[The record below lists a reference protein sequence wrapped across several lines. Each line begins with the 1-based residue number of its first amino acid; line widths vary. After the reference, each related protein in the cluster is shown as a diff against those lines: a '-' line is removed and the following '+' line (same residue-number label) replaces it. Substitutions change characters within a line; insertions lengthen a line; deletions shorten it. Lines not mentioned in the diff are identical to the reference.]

1 MLASGT
7 SFTFASFVY
16 PFQKKDKVVKTQMN
30 YAKSGVFTREMEIVA
45 SKERIDK
52 DFLLENMACGKIIIP
67 ANVNHKSLDPNGI
80 GYGLKTKVNVN
91 LGVSKDCVDYSEE
104 MKKVELAHKF
114 DIEAIMDLSNY
125 GKTSR
130 FRDELISLSK
140 AMIGTVPVYDA
151 VGFLEKDL
159 KEIKAKDFLDVVYHH
174 AKSGVDFM
182 TIHAGINSRAARVF
196 KQAKRITN
204 IVSRGGSVLYAW
216 MQMNEA
222 ENPFYEYFDD
232 LLEICLKFDVTL
244 SLGDALRPG
253 CTHDASDASQIAEL
267 IELSLLTNR
276 AWEVGV
282 QVMIEGPGH
291 MAINE
296 IEANVQLEKRI
307 CKGAPFYVLGP
318 LVTDIGAGYD
328 HISGAI
334 GGAVAAAAGADMLC
348 YVTPAEHLRL
358 PNLDDV
364 RNGIVAT
371 RIAAHAGDIAKLPK
385 TREIDDKM
393 SKARQDIDWEKMFVY
408 AIDGEKAKKMFNERK
423 PEELNSCSM
432 CGKMCA
438 MNTMN
443 QVLKGDVVSLI

>member
-1 MLASGT
+1 M
-7 SFTFASFVY
+7 
-16 PFQKKDKVVKTQMN
+16 KTQMS
-30 YAKSGVFTREMEIVA
+30 YAKEGIFTKQMQIVA
-45 SKERIDK
+45 QKEQVSEY
-52 DFLLENMACGKIIIP
+52 FLLENIAYGKIIIP
-67 ANVNHKSLDPNGI
+67 ANINHKALDPNGI

-91 LGVSKDCVDYSEE
+91 LGVSNDCVDYSEE

-114 DIEAIMDLSNY
+114 NIEAIMDLSNY

-130 FRDELISLSK
+130 FRDELIATSK

-159 KEIKAKDFLDVVYHH
+159 KDIKVKDFLDVVYHH

-196 KQAKRITN
+196 KECDRITN

-216 MQMNEA
+216 MQMNNA
-222 ENPFYEYFDD
+222 ENPFYEYYDD
-232 LLEICLKFDVTL
+232 LLAICKEFDVTL

-253 CTHDASDASQIAEL
+253 CIHDASDGAQIAEL
-267 IELSLLTNR
+267 IELSLLTKR
-276 AWEVGV
+276 AWAQDV

-296 IEANVQLEKRI
+296 IEANMQLEKRI
-307 CKGAPFYVLGP
+307 CNGAPFYVLGP

-334 GGAVAAAAGADMLC
+334 GGAVAAAAGADILC

-358 PNLDDV
+358 PNLEDV
-364 RNGIVAT
+364 RDGIVAT
-371 RIAAHAGDIAKLPK
+371 KIAAHAGDIAKLPK
-385 TREIDDKM
+385 ERKIDDAM
-393 SKARQDIDWEKMFVY
+393 SKARQDIDWEKMFKL

-423 PEELNSCSM
+423 PDELNSCSM

-443 QVLKGDVVSLI
+443 KILKGEDVSLIKE

>member
-1 MLASGT
+1 M
-7 SFTFASFVY
+7 
-16 PFQKKDKVVKTQMN
+16 KTQMS
-30 YAKSGVFTREMEIVA
+30 YAKEGIFTKQMQIVA
-45 SKERIDK
+45 QKEQVSE
-52 DFLLENMACGKIIIP
+52 DFLLENIACGKIIIP
-67 ANVNHKSLDPNGI
+67 ANINHKALDPNGI

-91 LGVSKDCVDYSEE
+91 LGISNDCVDYSEE

-114 DIEAIMDLSNY
+114 NIEAIMDLSNY

-130 FRDELISLSK
+130 FRDELITTSK

-159 KEIKAKDFLDVVYHH
+159 KDIKAKDFLDVVYHH

-196 KQAKRITN
+196 KECDRITN

-216 MQMNEA
+216 MQMNDA
-222 ENPFYEYFDD
+222 ENPFYEYYDD
-232 LLEICLKFDVTL
+232 LLAICKEFDVTL

-253 CTHDASDASQIAEL
+253 CTHDASDGAQIAEL
-267 IELSLLTNR
+267 IELSLLTKR
-276 AWEVGV
+276 AWAQDV

-296 IEANVQLEKRI
+296 IEANMQLEKRI
-307 CKGAPFYVLGP
+307 CNGAPFYVLGP

-334 GGAVAAAAGADMLC
+334 GGAVAAAAGADILC

-358 PNLDDV
+358 PNLEDV
-364 RNGIVAT
+364 RDGIVAT
-371 RIAAHAGDIAKLPK
+371 KIAAHAGDIAKLPK
-385 TREIDDKM
+385 ERKIDDEM
-393 SKARQDIDWEKMFVY
+393 SKARQDIDWEKMFKL

-443 QVLKGDVVSLI
+443 KILKGEDVSLIKE

>member
-1 MLASGT
+1 MN
-7 SFTFASFVY
+7 
-16 PFQKKDKVVKTQMN
+16 KTQMKF
-30 YAKSGVFTREMEIVA
+30 AKEGIFTKQMQIVA
-45 SKERIDK
+45 QKEQVSE
-52 DFLLENMACGKIIIP
+52 DFLLENIACGKIIIP
-67 ANVNHKSLDPNGI
+67 ANINHKALDPNGI
-80 GYGLKTKVNVN
+80 GFGLRTKVNVN
-91 LGVSKDCVDYSEE
+91 LGVSNDCADYSEE
-104 MKKVELAHKF
+104 MQKVNLAHKF
-114 DIEAIMDLSNY
+114 NIEAIMDLSNY

-130 FRDELISLSK
+130 FRDELIATSK

-159 KEIKAKDFLDVVYHH
+159 KDIKAKDFLDVVYHH

-196 KQAKRITN
+196 KECNRITN

-216 MQMNEA
+216 MQMNNA
-222 ENPFYEYFDD
+222 ENPFFEYYDD
-232 LLEICLKFDVTL
+232 LLAICKEFDVTL

-253 CTHDASDASQIAEL
+253 CTHDASDGAQIAEL
-267 IELSLLTNR
+267 IELSLLTKR
-276 AWEVGV
+276 AWAQDV

-296 IEANVQLEKRI
+296 IEANMQLEKRI
-307 CKGAPFYVLGP
+307 CNGAPFYVLGP

-334 GGAVAAAAGADMLC
+334 GGAVAAANGADILC

-358 PNLDDV
+358 PNLEDV
-364 RNGIVAT
+364 RDGIVAT
-371 RIAAHAGDIAKLPK
+371 KIAAHAGDIAKLPK
-385 TREIDDKM
+385 ERKIDDEM
-393 SKARQDIDWEKMFVY
+393 SKARQDIDWEKMFKL

-443 QVLKGDVVSLI
+443 KILKGEDVSLIKE

>member
-1 MLASGT
+1 M
-7 SFTFASFVY
+7 
-16 PFQKKDKVVKTQMN
+16 KTQMS
-30 YAKSGVFTREMEIVA
+30 YAKEGILTKQMQIVA
-45 SKERIDK
+45 QKEQVSE
-52 DFLLENMACGKIIIP
+52 DFLLENIACGKIIIP
-67 ANVNHKSLDPNGI
+67 ANINHKALDPNGI

-91 LGVSKDCVDYSEE
+91 LGVSNDCVDYSEE

-114 DIEAIMDLSNY
+114 NIEAIMDLSNY

-130 FRDELISLSK
+130 FRDELIATSK

-159 KEIKAKDFLDVVYHH
+159 KDIKAKDFLDVVYHH

-196 KQAKRITN
+196 KECDRITN

-216 MQMNEA
+216 MQMNDA
-222 ENPFYEYFDD
+222 ENPFYEYYDD
-232 LLEICLKFDVTL
+232 LLAICKEFDVTL

-253 CTHDASDASQIAEL
+253 CTHDASDGAQIAEL
-267 IELSLLTNR
+267 IELSLLTKR
-276 AWEVGV
+276 AWAQDV

-296 IEANVQLEKRI
+296 IEANMQLEKRI
-307 CKGAPFYVLGP
+307 CNGAPFYVLGP

-334 GGAVAAAAGADMLC
+334 GGAVAAAAGADILC

-358 PNLDDV
+358 PNLEDV
-364 RNGIVAT
+364 RDGIVAT
-371 RIAAHAGDIAKLPK
+371 KIAAHAGDIAKLPK
-385 TREIDDKM
+385 ERKIDDEM
-393 SKARQDIDWEKMFVY
+393 SKARQDIDWEKMFKL

-443 QVLKGDVVSLI
+443 KILKGEDISLIKE

>member
-1 MLASGT
+1 M
-7 SFTFASFVY
+7 
-16 PFQKKDKVVKTQMN
+16 KTQMS
-30 YAKSGVFTREMEIVA
+30 YAKEGIFTKQMQIVA
-45 SKERIDK
+45 QKEQVGE
-52 DFLLENMACGKIIIP
+52 DFLLENIACGKIIIP
-67 ANVNHKSLDPNGI
+67 ANINHKALDPNGI

-91 LGVSKDCVDYSEE
+91 LGVSNDCVDYSEE
-104 MKKVELAHKF
+104 IKKVELAHKF
-114 DIEAIMDLSNY
+114 NIEAIMDLSNY

-130 FRDELISLSK
+130 FRDELIATSK

-159 KEIKAKDFLDVVYHH
+159 KDIKAKDFLDVVYHH

-196 KQAKRITN
+196 KECDRITN

-216 MQMNEA
+216 MQMNDA
-222 ENPFYEYFDD
+222 ENPFYEYYDD
-232 LLEICLKFDVTL
+232 LLAICKEFDVTL

-253 CTHDASDASQIAEL
+253 CTHDASDAAQITEL
-267 IELSLLTNR
+267 IELSLLTKR
-276 AWEVGV
+276 AWAQDV

-296 IEANVQLEKRI
+296 IEANMQLEKRI
-307 CKGAPFYVLGP
+307 CNGAPFYVLGP

-334 GGAVAAAAGADMLC
+334 GGAVAAAAGADILC

-358 PNLDDV
+358 PNLEDV
-364 RNGIVAT
+364 RDGIVAT
-371 RIAAHAGDIAKLPK
+371 KIAAHAGDIAKLPK
-385 TREIDDKM
+385 ERKIDDAM
-393 SKARQDIDWEKMFVY
+393 SKARQDIDWEKMFKL
-408 AIDGEKAKKMFNERK
+408 AIDGEKAKKIFNERK

-443 QVLKGDVVSLI
+443 KILKGEDVSLIKE

>member
-1 MLASGT
+1 M
-7 SFTFASFVY
+7 
-16 PFQKKDKVVKTQMN
+16 KTQMS
-30 YAKSGVFTREMEIVA
+30 YAKEGIFTKQMQIVA
-45 SKERIDK
+45 QKEQVSE
-52 DFLLENMACGKIIIP
+52 DFLLENIACGKIIIP
-67 ANVNHKSLDPNGI
+67 ANINHKTLDPNGI

-91 LGVSKDCVDYSEE
+91 LGVSNDCVDYSEE

-114 DIEAIMDLSNY
+114 NIEAIMDLSNY

-130 FRDELISLSK
+130 FRDELIATSK

-151 VGFLEKDL
+151 VEFLEKDL
-159 KEIKAKDFLDVVYHH
+159 KDIKAKDFLDVVYHH

-196 KQAKRITN
+196 KECDRITN

-216 MQMNEA
+216 MQMNDA
-222 ENPFYEYFDD
+222 ENPFYEYYDD
-232 LLEICLKFDVTL
+232 LLAICKEFDVTL

-253 CTHDASDASQIAEL
+253 CTHDASDAAQIAEL
-267 IELSLLTNR
+267 IELSLLTKR
-276 AWEVGV
+276 AWAQDV

-291 MAINE
+291 MVINE
-296 IEANVQLEKRI
+296 IEANMQLEKRI
-307 CKGAPFYVLGP
+307 CNGAPFYVLGP

-334 GGAVAAAAGADMLC
+334 GGAVAAAAGADILC

-358 PNLDDV
+358 PNLEDV
-364 RNGIVAT
+364 RDGIVAT
-371 RIAAHAGDIAKLPK
+371 KIAAHAGDIAKLPK
-385 TREIDDKM
+385 ERKIDDAM
-393 SKARQDIDWEKMFVY
+393 SKARQDIDWEKMFKL

-443 QVLKGDVVSLI
+443 KILKGEDVSLIKE

>member
-1 MLASGT
+1 M
-7 SFTFASFVY
+7 
-16 PFQKKDKVVKTQMN
+16 KTQMS
-30 YAKSGVFTREMEIVA
+30 YAKEGIFTKQMQIVA
-45 SKERIDK
+45 QKEQVGE
-52 DFLLENMACGKIIIP
+52 DFLLENIACGKIIIP
-67 ANVNHKSLDPNGI
+67 ANINHKTLDPNGI

-91 LGVSKDCVDYSEE
+91 LGVSNDCVDYSEE

-114 DIEAIMDLSNY
+114 NIEAIMDLSNY

-130 FRDELISLSK
+130 FRDELIATSK

-159 KEIKAKDFLDVVYHH
+159 KDIKAKDFLDVVYHH

-196 KQAKRITN
+196 KECDRITN

-216 MQMNEA
+216 MQMNDA
-222 ENPFYEYFDD
+222 ENPFYEYYDD
-232 LLEICLKFDVTL
+232 LLAICKEFDVTL

-253 CTHDASDASQIAEL
+253 CTHDASDAAQITEL
-267 IELSLLTNR
+267 IELSLLTKR
-276 AWEVGV
+276 AWAQDV

-291 MAINE
+291 MVINE
-296 IEANVQLEKRI
+296 IEANMQLEKRI
-307 CKGAPFYVLGP
+307 CNGAPFYVLGP

-334 GGAVAAAAGADMLC
+334 GGAVAAAAGADILC

-358 PNLDDV
+358 PNLEDV
-364 RNGIVAT
+364 RDGIVAT
-371 RIAAHAGDIAKLPK
+371 KIAAHAGDIAKLPK
-385 TREIDDKM
+385 ERKIDDAM
-393 SKARQDIDWEKMFVY
+393 SKARQDIDWEKMFKL

-443 QVLKGDVVSLI
+443 KILKGEDVSLIKE

>member
-1 MLASGT
+1 MN
-7 SFTFASFVY
+7 
-16 PFQKKDKVVKTQMN
+16 KTQMKF
-30 YAKSGVFTREMEIVA
+30 AKEGIFTKQMQIVA
-45 SKERIDK
+45 QKEQVSE
-52 DFLLENMACGKIIIP
+52 DFLLENIACGKIIIP
-67 ANVNHKSLDPNGI
+67 ANINHKALDPNGI
-80 GYGLKTKVNVN
+80 GFGLRTKVNVN
-91 LGVSKDCVDYSEE
+91 LGVSNDCADYSEE
-104 MKKVELAHKF
+104 MQKVNLAHKF
-114 DIEAIMDLSNY
+114 NIEAIMDLSNY

-130 FRDELISLSK
+130 FRDELIATSK

-159 KEIKAKDFLDVVYHH
+159 KDIRAKDFLDVVYHH

-196 KQAKRITN
+196 KECNRITN

-216 MQMNEA
+216 MQMNNA
-222 ENPFYEYFDD
+222 ENPFFEYYDD
-232 LLEICLKFDVTL
+232 LLAICKEFDVTL

-253 CTHDASDASQIAEL
+253 CTHDASDGAQIAEL
-267 IELSLLTNR
+267 IELSLLTKR
-276 AWEVGV
+276 AWAQDV

-296 IEANVQLEKRI
+296 IEANMQIEKRI
-307 CKGAPFYVLGP
+307 CNGAPFYVLGP

-334 GGAVAAAAGADMLC
+334 GGAVAAANGADMLC

-358 PNLDDV
+358 PNLEDV
-364 RNGIVAT
+364 RDGIVAT
-371 RIAAHAGDIAKLPK
+371 KIAAHAGDIAKLPK
-385 TREIDDKM
+385 ERKIDDEM
-393 SKARQDIDWEKMFVY
+393 SKARQDIDWEKMFKL

-443 QVLKGDVVSLI
+443 KILKGEDVSLIKE

>member
-1 MLASGT
+1 M
-7 SFTFASFVY
+7 
-16 PFQKKDKVVKTQMN
+16 KTQMS
-30 YAKSGVFTREMEIVA
+30 YAKEGIFTKQMQIVA
-45 SKERIDK
+45 QKEQVGE
-52 DFLLENMACGKIIIP
+52 DFLLENIACGKIIIP
-67 ANVNHKSLDPNGI
+67 ANINHKTLDPNGI

-91 LGVSKDCVDYSEE
+91 LGVSNDCVDYGEE

-114 DIEAIMDLSNY
+114 NIEAIMDLSNY

-130 FRDELISLSK
+130 FRDELIATSK

-159 KEIKAKDFLDVVYHH
+159 KDIKAKDFLDVVYHH

-196 KQAKRITN
+196 KECDRITN

-216 MQMNEA
+216 MQMNDA
-222 ENPFYEYFDD
+222 ENPFYEYYDD
-232 LLEICLKFDVTL
+232 LLAICKEFDVTL

-253 CTHDASDASQIAEL
+253 CTHDASDAAQITEL
-267 IELSLLTNR
+267 IELSLLTKR
-276 AWEVGV
+276 AWAQDV

-296 IEANVQLEKRI
+296 IEANMQLEKRI
-307 CKGAPFYVLGP
+307 CNGAPFYVLGP

-334 GGAVAAAAGADMLC
+334 GGAVAAAAGADILC

-358 PNLDDV
+358 PNSEDV
-364 RNGIVAT
+364 RDGIVAT
-371 RIAAHAGDIAKLPK
+371 KIAAHAGDIAKLPK
-385 TREIDDKM
+385 ERKIDDAM
-393 SKARQDIDWEKMFVY
+393 SKARQDIDWEKMFKL

-443 QVLKGDVVSLI
+443 KILKGEDVSLIKE

>member
-1 MLASGT
+1 M
-7 SFTFASFVY
+7 
-16 PFQKKDKVVKTQMN
+16 KTQMS
-30 YAKSGVFTREMEIVA
+30 YAKEGIFTKQMQIVA
-45 SKERIDK
+45 QKEQVGE
-52 DFLLENMACGKIIIP
+52 DFLLENIACGKIIIP
-67 ANVNHKSLDPNGI
+67 ANINHKTLDPNGI

-91 LGVSKDCVDYSEE
+91 LGVSNDCVDYSEE

-114 DIEAIMDLSNY
+114 NIEAIMDLSNY

-130 FRDELISLSK
+130 FRDELIATSK
-140 AMIGTVPVYDA
+140 SMIGTVPVYDA

-159 KEIKAKDFLDVVYHH
+159 KDIKAKDFLDVVYHH

-196 KQAKRITN
+196 KECDRITN

-216 MQMNEA
+216 MQMNDA
-222 ENPFYEYFDD
+222 ENPFYEYYDD
-232 LLEICLKFDVTL
+232 LLAICKEFDVTL

-253 CTHDASDASQIAEL
+253 CTHDASDAAQIAEL
-267 IELSLLTNR
+267 IELSLLTKR
-276 AWEVGV
+276 AWAQDV

-291 MAINE
+291 MVINE
-296 IEANVQLEKRI
+296 IEANMQLEKRI
-307 CKGAPFYVLGP
+307 CNGAPFYVLGP

-334 GGAVAAAAGADMLC
+334 GGAVAAAAGADILC

-358 PNLDDV
+358 PNLEDV
-364 RNGIVAT
+364 RDGIVAT
-371 RIAAHAGDIAKLPK
+371 KIAAHAGDIAKLPK
-385 TREIDDKM
+385 ERKIDDAM
-393 SKARQDIDWEKMFVY
+393 SKARQDIDWEKMFKL

-443 QVLKGDVVSLI
+443 KILKGEDVSLIKE

>member
-1 MLASGT
+1 M
-7 SFTFASFVY
+7 
-16 PFQKKDKVVKTQMN
+16 KTQMS
-30 YAKSGVFTREMEIVA
+30 YAKEGIFTKQMQIVA
-45 SKERIDK
+45 QKEQVSE
-52 DFLLENMACGKIIIP
+52 DFLLENIAYGKIIIP
-67 ANVNHKSLDPNGI
+67 ANINHKALDPNGI

-91 LGVSKDCVDYSEE
+91 LGVSNDCVDYSEE

-114 DIEAIMDLSNY
+114 NIEAIMDLSNY

-130 FRDELISLSK
+130 FRDELIATSK

-159 KEIKAKDFLDVVYHH
+159 KDIKAKDFLDVVYHH

-196 KQAKRITN
+196 KGCDRITN

-216 MQMNEA
+216 MQMNDA
-222 ENPFYEYFDD
+222 ENPFYEYYDD
-232 LLEICLKFDVTL
+232 LLAICKEFDVTL

-253 CTHDASDASQIAEL
+253 CTHDASDGAQIAEL
-267 IELSLLTNR
+267 IELSLLTKR
-276 AWEVGV
+276 AWAQDV

-296 IEANVQLEKRI
+296 IQANMQLEKRI
-307 CKGAPFYVLGP
+307 CNGAPFYVLGP

-334 GGAVAAAAGADMLC
+334 GGAVAAAAGADILC

-358 PNLDDV
+358 PNLEDV
-364 RNGIVAT
+364 RDGIVAT
-371 RIAAHAGDIAKLPK
+371 KIAAHAGDIAKLPK
-385 TREIDDKM
+385 ERKIDDEM
-393 SKARQDIDWEKMFVY
+393 SKARQDIDWEKMFKLS
-408 AIDGEKAKKMFNERK
+408 IDGEKAKKMFNERK

-443 QVLKGDVVSLI
+443 KILKGEDVSLIKE

>member
-1 MLASGT
+1 M
-7 SFTFASFVY
+7 
-16 PFQKKDKVVKTQMN
+16 KTQMS
-30 YAKSGVFTREMEIVA
+30 YAKEGIFTKQMQIVVQ
-45 SKERIDK
+45 KEQVSE
-52 DFLLENMACGKIIIP
+52 DFLLENIACGKIIIP
-67 ANVNHKSLDPNGI
+67 ANINHKALDPNGI

-91 LGVSKDCVDYSEE
+91 LGVSNDCVDYSEE

-114 DIEAIMDLSNY
+114 NIEAIMDLSNY

-130 FRDELISLSK
+130 FRDELIATSK

-159 KEIKAKDFLDVVYHH
+159 KDIKAKDFLDVVYHH

-182 TIHAGINSRAARVF
+182 TIHAGINSRATRVF
-196 KQAKRITN
+196 KECDRITN

-216 MQMNEA
+216 MQMNDA
-222 ENPFYEYFDD
+222 ENPFYEYYDD
-232 LLEICLKFDVTL
+232 LLAICKEFDVTL

-253 CTHDASDASQIAEL
+253 CTHDASDGAQIAEL
-267 IELSLLTNR
+267 IELSLLTKR
-276 AWEVGV
+276 AWAQDV

-296 IEANVQLEKRI
+296 IEANMQLEKRI
-307 CKGAPFYVLGP
+307 CDGAPFYVLGP

-334 GGAVAAAAGADMLC
+334 GGAVAAAAGADILC

-358 PNLDDV
+358 PNLEDV
-364 RNGIVAT
+364 RDGIVAT
-371 RIAAHAGDIAKLPK
+371 KIAAHAGDIAKLPK
-385 TREIDDKM
+385 ERKIDDVM
-393 SKARQDIDWEKMFVY
+393 SKARQDIDWEKMFKL

-423 PEELNSCSM
+423 PEEFNSCSM

-443 QVLKGDVVSLI
+443 KILKGEDVSLIKE

>member
-1 MLASGT
+1 MN
-7 SFTFASFVY
+7 
-16 PFQKKDKVVKTQMN
+16 KTQMKF
-30 YAKSGVFTREMEIVA
+30 AKEGIFTKQMQIVA
-45 SKERIDK
+45 QKEQVSE
-52 DFLLENMACGKIIIP
+52 DFLLENIACGKIIIP
-67 ANVNHKSLDPNGI
+67 ANINHKALDPNGI
-80 GYGLKTKVNVN
+80 GFGLRTKVNVN
-91 LGVSKDCVDYSEE
+91 LGVSNDCADYSEE
-104 MKKVELAHKF
+104 MQKVNLAHKF
-114 DIEAIMDLSNY
+114 NIEAIMDLSNY

-130 FRDELISLSK
+130 FRDELIATSK

-159 KEIKAKDFLDVVYHH
+159 KDIKAKDFLDVVYHH

-196 KQAKRITN
+196 KECNRITN

-216 MQMNEA
+216 MQMNNA
-222 ENPFYEYFDD
+222 ENPFFEYYDD
-232 LLEICLKFDVTL
+232 LLAICKEFDVTL

-253 CTHDASDASQIAEL
+253 CTHDASDGAQIAEL
-267 IELSLLTNR
+267 IELSLLTKR
-276 AWEVGV
+276 AWAQDV

-296 IEANVQLEKRI
+296 IEANMQIEKRI
-307 CKGAPFYVLGP
+307 CNGAPFYVLGP

-334 GGAVAAAAGADMLC
+334 GGAVAAANGADMLC

-358 PNLDDV
+358 PNLEDV
-364 RNGIVAT
+364 RDGIVAT
-371 RIAAHAGDIAKLPK
+371 KIAAHAGDIVKLPK
-385 TREIDDKM
+385 ERKIDDEM
-393 SKARQDIDWEKMFVY
+393 SKARQDIDWEKMFKL

-443 QVLKGDVVSLI
+443 KILKGEDVSLIKE

>member
-1 MLASGT
+1 M
-7 SFTFASFVY
+7 
-16 PFQKKDKVVKTQMN
+16 KTQMS
-30 YAKSGVFTREMEIVA
+30 YAKEGIFTKQMQIVA
-45 SKERIDK
+45 QKEQVSEG
-52 DFLLENMACGKIIIP
+52 FLLENIACGKIIIP
-67 ANVNHKSLDPNGI
+67 ANINHKALDPNGI

-91 LGVSKDCVDYSEE
+91 LGVSNDCVDYSEE

-114 DIEAIMDLSNY
+114 NIEAIMDLSNY

-130 FRDELISLSK
+130 FRDELIATSK

-159 KEIKAKDFLDVVYHH
+159 KGIKAKDFLDVVYHH

-196 KQAKRITN
+196 KECDRITN

-216 MQMNEA
+216 MQMNDA
-222 ENPFYEYFDD
+222 ENPFYEYYDD
-232 LLEICLKFDVTL
+232 LLAICKEFDVTL

-253 CTHDASDASQIAEL
+253 CTHDASDGAQIAEL
-267 IELSLLTNR
+267 IELSLLTKR
-276 AWEVGV
+276 AWAQDV

-296 IEANVQLEKRI
+296 IEANMQLEKRI
-307 CKGAPFYVLGP
+307 CNGAPFYVLGP

-334 GGAVAAAAGADMLC
+334 GGAVAAAAGADILC

-358 PNLDDV
+358 PNLEDV
-364 RNGIVAT
+364 RDGIVAT
-371 RIAAHAGDIAKLPK
+371 KIAAHAGDIAKLPK
-385 TREIDDKM
+385 ERKIDDEM
-393 SKARQDIDWEKMFVY
+393 SKARQDIDWEKMFKL

-443 QVLKGDVVSLI
+443 KILKGEDVSLIKE

>member
-1 MLASGT
+1 M
-7 SFTFASFVY
+7 
-16 PFQKKDKVVKTQMN
+16 KTQMS
-30 YAKSGVFTREMEIVA
+30 YAKEGIFTKQMQIVA
-45 SKERIDK
+45 QKEQVSE
-52 DFLLENMACGKIIIP
+52 DFLLENIAYGKIIIP
-67 ANVNHKSLDPNGI
+67 ANINHKALDPNGI

-91 LGVSKDCVDYSEE
+91 LGVSNDCVDYSEE

-114 DIEAIMDLSNY
+114 NIEAIMDLSNY

-130 FRDELISLSK
+130 FRDELIATSK

-159 KEIKAKDFLDVVYHH
+159 KDIKAKDFLDVVYHH

-196 KQAKRITN
+196 KECDRITN

-216 MQMNEA
+216 MQMNNA
-222 ENPFYEYFDD
+222 ENPFYEYYDD
-232 LLEICLKFDVTL
+232 LLAICKEFDVTL

-253 CTHDASDASQIAEL
+253 CTHDASDGAQIAEL
-267 IELSLLTNR
+267 IELSLLTKR
-276 AWEVGV
+276 AWAQDV

-296 IEANVQLEKRI
+296 IEANMQLEKRI
-307 CKGAPFYVLGP
+307 CNGAPFYVLGP
-318 LVTDIGAGYD
+318 LVADIGAGYD

-334 GGAVAAAAGADMLC
+334 GGAVAAAAGADILC

-358 PNLDDV
+358 PNLEDV
-364 RNGIVAT
+364 RDGIVAT
-371 RIAAHAGDIAKLPK
+371 KIAAHAGDIAKLPK
-385 TREIDDKM
+385 ERKIDDAM
-393 SKARQDIDWEKMFVY
+393 SKARQDIDWEKMFKL
-408 AIDGEKAKKMFNERK
+408 AIDGEKAKKMFSERK

-443 QVLKGDVVSLI
+443 KILKGEDVSLIKE

>member
-1 MLASGT
+1 M
-7 SFTFASFVY
+7 
-16 PFQKKDKVVKTQMN
+16 KTQMS
-30 YAKSGVFTREMEIVA
+30 YAKEGIFTKQMQIVA
-45 SKERIDK
+45 QKEQVGE
-52 DFLLENMACGKIIIP
+52 DFLLENIACGKIIIP
-67 ANVNHKSLDPNGI
+67 ANINHKTLDPNGI

-91 LGVSKDCVDYSEE
+91 LGVSNDCVDYSEE

-114 DIEAIMDLSNY
+114 NIEAIMDLSNY

-130 FRDELISLSK
+130 FRDELIATSK

-159 KEIKAKDFLDVVYHH
+159 KDIKAKDFLDVVYHH

-196 KQAKRITN
+196 KECDRITN

-216 MQMNEA
+216 MQMNDA
-222 ENPFYEYFDD
+222 ENPFYEYYDD
-232 LLEICLKFDVTL
+232 LLAICKEFDVTL

-253 CTHDASDASQIAEL
+253 CTHDASDAVQITEL
-267 IELSLLTNR
+267 IELSLLTKR
-276 AWEVGV
+276 AWAQDV

-291 MAINE
+291 MVINE
-296 IEANVQLEKRI
+296 IEANMQLEKRI
-307 CKGAPFYVLGP
+307 CNGAPFYVLGP

-334 GGAVAAAAGADMLC
+334 GGAVAAATGADILC

-358 PNLDDV
+358 PNLEDV
-364 RNGIVAT
+364 RDGIVAT
-371 RIAAHAGDIAKLPK
+371 KIAAHAGDIAKLPK
-385 TREIDDKM
+385 ERKIDDAM
-393 SKARQDIDWEKMFVY
+393 SKARQEIDWEKMFKL

-443 QVLKGDVVSLI
+443 KILKGEDVSLIKE

>member
-1 MLASGT
+1 M
-7 SFTFASFVY
+7 
-16 PFQKKDKVVKTQMN
+16 KTQMS
-30 YAKSGVFTREMEIVA
+30 YAKEGIFTKQMQIVA
-45 SKERIDK
+45 QKEQVGE
-52 DFLLENMACGKIIIP
+52 DFLLENIACGKIIIP
-67 ANVNHKSLDPNGI
+67 ANINHKTLDPNGI

-91 LGVSKDCVDYSEE
+91 LGVSNDCVDYSEE

-114 DIEAIMDLSNY
+114 NIEAIMDLSNY

-130 FRDELISLSK
+130 FRDELIATSK

-159 KEIKAKDFLDVVYHH
+159 KDIKAKDFLDVVYHH

-196 KQAKRITN
+196 KECDRITN

-216 MQMNEA
+216 MQMNDA
-222 ENPFYEYFDD
+222 ENPFYEYYDD
-232 LLEICLKFDVTL
+232 LLAICKEFDVTL

-253 CTHDASDASQIAEL
+253 CTHDASDAAQITEL
-267 IELSLLTNR
+267 IELSLLTKR
-276 AWEVGV
+276 AWAQDV

-296 IEANVQLEKRI
+296 IEANMQLEKRI
-307 CKGAPFYVLGP
+307 CNGAPFYVLGP

-358 PNLDDV
+358 PNLEDV
-364 RNGIVAT
+364 RDGIVAT
-371 RIAAHAGDIAKLPK
+371 KIAAHAGDIAKLPK
-385 TREIDDKM
+385 ERKIDDAM
-393 SKARQDIDWEKMFVY
+393 SKARQDIDWEKMFKL
-408 AIDGEKAKKMFNERK
+408 AIDGEKAKKIFNERK

-443 QVLKGDVVSLI
+443 KILKGEDVSLIKE

>member
-1 MLASGT
+1 MN
-7 SFTFASFVY
+7 
-16 PFQKKDKVVKTQMN
+16 KTQMS
-30 YAKSGVFTREMEIVA
+30 YAKEGIFTKQMQIVA
-45 SKERIDK
+45 QKEQVSQ
-52 DFLLENMACGKIIIP
+52 DFLLENIANGKIIIP
-67 ANVNHKSLDPNGI
+67 ANINHKALDPNGI
-80 GYGLKTKVNVN
+80 GFGLRTKVNVN
-91 LGVSKDCVDYSEE
+91 LGVSNDCIDYSEE
-104 MKKVELAHKF
+104 MQKVHLAHKF
-114 DIEAIMDLSNY
+114 NIEAIMDLSNY

-130 FRDELISLSK
+130 FRDELIATSK

-159 KEIKAKDFLDVVYHH
+159 KDIKAKDFLDVVYHH

-196 KQAKRITN
+196 KECDRITN

-216 MQMNEA
+216 MQMNDC
-222 ENPFYEYFDD
+222 ENPFFEYYDD
-232 LLEICLKFDVTL
+232 LLEICREFDVTL

-253 CTHDASDASQIAEL
+253 CTHDASDGAQIAEL
-267 IELSLLTNR
+267 IELSLLTKR
-276 AWEVGV
+276 AWANDV

-296 IEANVQLEKRI
+296 IKANMQIEKRI
-307 CKGAPFYVLGP
+307 CNGAPFYVLGP

-334 GGAVAAAAGADMLC
+334 GGAVAAAAGADILC

-358 PNLDDV
+358 PNLEDV
-364 RNGIVAT
+364 RDGIVAT
-371 RIAAHAGDIAKLPK
+371 KIAAHAGDLAKLPK
-385 TREIDDKM
+385 ERKIDDEM
-393 SKARQDIDWEKMFVY
+393 SKARQEIDWEKMFKL

-423 PEELNSCSM
+423 PDELNSCSM

-443 QVLKGDVVSLI
+443 KILKGEDVSLIKK

>member
-1 MLASGT
+1 M
-7 SFTFASFVY
+7 
-16 PFQKKDKVVKTQMN
+16 KTQMS
-30 YAKSGVFTREMEIVA
+30 YAKEGIFTKQMQIVA
-45 SKERIDK
+45 QKEQVSE
-52 DFLLENMACGKIIIP
+52 DFLLENIACGKIIIP
-67 ANVNHKSLDPNGI
+67 ANINHKALDPNGI

-91 LGVSKDCVDYSEE
+91 LGVSNDCVDYSEE

-114 DIEAIMDLSNY
+114 NIEAIMDLSNY

-130 FRDELISLSK
+130 FRDELIATSK

-159 KEIKAKDFLDVVYHH
+159 KYIKAKDFLDVVYHH

-196 KQAKRITN
+196 KECDRITN

-216 MQMNEA
+216 MQMNDA
-222 ENPFYEYFDD
+222 ENPFYEYYDD
-232 LLEICLKFDVTL
+232 LLAICKEFDVTL

-253 CTHDASDASQIAEL
+253 CTHDASDGAQIAEL
-267 IELSLLTNR
+267 IELSLLTKR
-276 AWEVGV
+276 AWVQDV

-296 IEANVQLEKRI
+296 IEANMQLEKRI
-307 CKGAPFYVLGP
+307 CNGAPFYVLGP

-334 GGAVAAAAGADMLC
+334 GGAVAAAAGADILC

-358 PNLDDV
+358 PNLEDV
-364 RNGIVAT
+364 RDGIVAT
-371 RIAAHAGDIAKLPK
+371 KIAAHAGDIAKLPK
-385 TREIDDKM
+385 ERKIDDEM
-393 SKARQDIDWEKMFVY
+393 SKARQDIDWEKMFKL

-443 QVLKGDVVSLI
+443 KILKGEDVSLIKE

>member
-1 MLASGT
+1 MN
-7 SFTFASFVY
+7 
-16 PFQKKDKVVKTQMN
+16 KTQMS
-30 YAKSGVFTREMEIVA
+30 YAKEGIFTKQMQIVA
-45 SKERIDK
+45 QKEQVSQ
-52 DFLLENMACGKIIIP
+52 DFLLENIASGKIIIP
-67 ANVNHKSLDPNGI
+67 ANINHKALDPNGI
-80 GYGLKTKVNVN
+80 GFGLRTKVNVN
-91 LGVSKDCVDYSEE
+91 LGVSNDCIDYSEE
-104 MKKVELAHKF
+104 MQKVHLAHKF
-114 DIEAIMDLSNY
+114 NIEAIMDLSNY

-130 FRDELISLSK
+130 FRDELIATSK

-159 KEIKAKDFLDVVYHH
+159 KDIKAKDFLDVVYHH

-196 KQAKRITN
+196 KECDRITN

-216 MQMNEA
+216 MQMNDC
-222 ENPFYEYFDD
+222 ENPFFEYYDD
-232 LLEICLKFDVTL
+232 LLEICREFDVTL

-253 CTHDASDASQIAEL
+253 CTHDASDGAQIAEL
-267 IELSLLTNR
+267 IELSLLTKR
-276 AWEVGV
+276 AWAQDV

-296 IEANVQLEKRI
+296 IKANMQIEKRI
-307 CKGAPFYVLGP
+307 CNEAPFYVLGP

-334 GGAVAAAAGADMLC
+334 GGAVAAAAGADILC

-358 PNLDDV
+358 SNLNDV
-364 RNGIVAT
+364 RDGIVAT
-371 RIAAHAGDIAKLPK
+371 KIAAHAGDIAKFPK
-385 TREIDDKM
+385 ERKIDDEM
-393 SKARQDIDWEKMFVY
+393 SKARQEIDWEKMFKL

-423 PEELNSCSM
+423 PDGLNSCSM

-443 QVLKGDVVSLI
+443 QILKGKDVSLIKE

>member
-1 MLASGT
+1 M
-7 SFTFASFVY
+7 
-16 PFQKKDKVVKTQMN
+16 KTQMS
-30 YAKSGVFTREMEIVA
+30 YAKEGIFTKQMQIVA
-45 SKERIDK
+45 QKEQVSE
-52 DFLLENMACGKIIIP
+52 DFLLENIAYGKIIIP
-67 ANVNHKSLDPNGI
+67 ANINHKALDPNGI

-91 LGVSKDCVDYSEE
+91 LGVSNDCVDYSEE

-114 DIEAIMDLSNY
+114 NIEAIMDLSNY

-130 FRDELISLSK
+130 FRDELIATSK

-159 KEIKAKDFLDVVYHH
+159 KDIKAKDFLDVVYHH

-182 TIHAGINSRAARVF
+182 TIHAGINSRTTRVF
-196 KQAKRITN
+196 KECDRITN

-216 MQMNEA
+216 MQMNNA
-222 ENPFYEYFDD
+222 ENPFYEYYDD
-232 LLEICLKFDVTL
+232 LLAICKEFDVTL

-253 CTHDASDASQIAEL
+253 CTHDASDGAQIAEL
-267 IELSLLTNR
+267 IELSLLTKR
-276 AWEVGV
+276 AWAQDV

-296 IEANVQLEKRI
+296 IEANMQLEKRI
-307 CKGAPFYVLGP
+307 CNGAPFYVLGP

-334 GGAVAAAAGADMLC
+334 GGAVAAAAGADILC

-358 PNLDDV
+358 PNLEDV
-364 RNGIVAT
+364 RDGIVAT
-371 RIAAHAGDIAKLPK
+371 KIAAHAGDIAKLPK
-385 TREIDDKM
+385 ERKIDDEM
-393 SKARQDIDWEKMFVY
+393 SKARQDIDWEKMFKL

-443 QVLKGDVVSLI
+443 KILKGEDVSLIKE

>member
-1 MLASGT
+1 M
-7 SFTFASFVY
+7 
-16 PFQKKDKVVKTQMN
+16 KTQMS
-30 YAKSGVFTREMEIVA
+30 YAKEGIFTKQMQIVA
-45 SKERIDK
+45 QKEQVSE
-52 DFLLENMACGKIIIP
+52 DFLLENIAYGKIIIP
-67 ANVNHKSLDPNGI
+67 ANINHKALDPNGI

-91 LGVSKDCVDYSEE
+91 LGVSNDCVDYSEE

-114 DIEAIMDLSNY
+114 NIEAIMDLSNY

-130 FRDELISLSK
+130 FRDELIATSK

-159 KEIKAKDFLDVVYHH
+159 KDIKAKDFLDVVYHH

-196 KQAKRITN
+196 KECDRITN
-204 IVSRGGSVLYAW
+204 IVSRGGSVFYAW
-216 MQMNEA
+216 MQMNNA
-222 ENPFYEYFDD
+222 ENPFYEYYDD
-232 LLEICLKFDVTL
+232 LLAICKEFDVTL

-253 CTHDASDASQIAEL
+253 CTHDASDGAQIAEL
-267 IELSLLTNR
+267 IELSLLTKR
-276 AWEVGV
+276 AWAQDV

-296 IEANVQLEKRI
+296 IEANMQLEKRI
-307 CKGAPFYVLGP
+307 CNGAPFYVLGP

-334 GGAVAAAAGADMLC
+334 GGAVAAAAGADILC

-358 PNLDDV
+358 PNLEDV
-364 RNGIVAT
+364 RDGIVAT
-371 RIAAHAGDIAKLPK
+371 KIAAHAGDIAKLPK
-385 TREIDDKM
+385 ERKIDDAM
-393 SKARQDIDWEKMFVY
+393 SKARQDIDWEKMFKL

-423 PEELNSCSM
+423 PDELNSCSM

-443 QVLKGDVVSLI
+443 KILKGEDVSLIKE

>member
-1 MLASGT
+1 MN
-7 SFTFASFVY
+7 
-16 PFQKKDKVVKTQMN
+16 KTQMKF
-30 YAKSGVFTREMEIVA
+30 AKEGIFTKQMQIVA
-45 SKERIDK
+45 QKEQVSE
-52 DFLLENMACGKIIIP
+52 DFLLENIACGKIIIP
-67 ANVNHKSLDPNGI
+67 ANINHKALDPNGI
-80 GYGLKTKVNVN
+80 GFGLRTKVNVN
-91 LGVSKDCVDYSEE
+91 LGVSNDCADYSEE
-104 MKKVELAHKF
+104 MQKVNLAHKF
-114 DIEAIMDLSNY
+114 NIEAIMDLSNY

-130 FRDELISLSK
+130 FRDELIATSK

-159 KEIKAKDFLDVVYHH
+159 KDIKAKDFLDVVYHH

-196 KQAKRITN
+196 KECNRITN

-216 MQMNEA
+216 MQMNNA
-222 ENPFYEYFDD
+222 ENPFFEYYDD
-232 LLEICLKFDVTL
+232 LLAICKEFDVTL

-253 CTHDASDASQIAEL
+253 CTHDASDGAQIAEL
-267 IELSLLTNR
+267 IELSLLTKR
-276 AWEVGV
+276 AWAQNV

-296 IEANVQLEKRI
+296 IEANMQIEKRI
-307 CKGAPFYVLGP
+307 CNGAPFYVLGP

-334 GGAVAAAAGADMLC
+334 GGAVAAANGADMLC

-358 PNLDDV
+358 PNLEDV
-364 RNGIVAT
+364 RDGIVAT
-371 RIAAHAGDIAKLPK
+371 KIAAHAGDIAKLPK
-385 TREIDDKM
+385 ERKIDDEM
-393 SKARQDIDWEKMFVY
+393 SKARQEINWEKMFKL

-443 QVLKGDVVSLI
+443 KILKGEDVSLIKE

>member
-1 MLASGT
+1 MN
-7 SFTFASFVY
+7 
-16 PFQKKDKVVKTQMN
+16 KTQMKF
-30 YAKSGVFTREMEIVA
+30 AKEGIFTKQMQIVA
-45 SKERIDK
+45 QKEQVSE
-52 DFLLENMACGKIIIP
+52 DFLLENIACGKIIIP
-67 ANVNHKSLDPNGI
+67 ANINHKALDPNGI
-80 GYGLKTKVNVN
+80 GFGLRTKVNVN
-91 LGVSKDCVDYSEE
+91 LGVSNDCADYSEE
-104 MKKVELAHKF
+104 MQKVNLAHKF
-114 DIEAIMDLSNY
+114 NIEAIMDLSNY

-130 FRDELISLSK
+130 FRDELIATSK

-151 VGFLEKDL
+151 VEFLEKDL
-159 KEIKAKDFLDVVYHH
+159 KDIKAKDFLDVVYHH

-196 KQAKRITN
+196 KECNRITN

-216 MQMNEA
+216 MQMNNA
-222 ENPFYEYFDD
+222 ENPFFEYYDD
-232 LLEICLKFDVTL
+232 LLAICKEFDVTL

-253 CTHDASDASQIAEL
+253 CTHDASDGAQIAEL
-267 IELSLLTNR
+267 IELSLLTKR
-276 AWEVGV
+276 AWAQDV

-296 IEANVQLEKRI
+296 IEANMQIEKRI
-307 CKGAPFYVLGP
+307 CNGAPFYVLGP

-334 GGAVAAAAGADMLC
+334 GGAVAAANGADMLC

-358 PNLDDV
+358 PNLEDV
-364 RNGIVAT
+364 RDGIVAT
-371 RIAAHAGDIAKLPK
+371 KIAAHAGDIAKLPK
-385 TREIDDKM
+385 ERKIDDEM
-393 SKARQDIDWEKMFVY
+393 SKARQDIDWEKMFKL

-443 QVLKGDVVSLI
+443 KILKGEDVSLIKE

>member
-1 MLASGT
+1 M
-7 SFTFASFVY
+7 
-16 PFQKKDKVVKTQMN
+16 KTQMS
-30 YAKSGVFTREMEIVA
+30 YAKEGIFTKQMQIVA
-45 SKERIDK
+45 QKEQVSE
-52 DFLLENMACGKIIIP
+52 DFLLENITCGKIIIP
-67 ANVNHKSLDPNGI
+67 ANINHKALDPNGI

-91 LGVSKDCVDYSEE
+91 LGVSNDCVDYSEE

-114 DIEAIMDLSNY
+114 NIEAIMDLSNY

-130 FRDELISLSK
+130 FRDELIATSK

-159 KEIKAKDFLDVVYHH
+159 KDIKAKDFLDVVYHH

-196 KQAKRITN
+196 KECDRITN

-216 MQMNEA
+216 MQMNDA
-222 ENPFYEYFDD
+222 ENPFYEYYDD
-232 LLEICLKFDVTL
+232 LLAICKEFDVTL

-253 CTHDASDASQIAEL
+253 CTHDASDGAQIAEL
-267 IELSLLTNR
+267 IELSLLTKR
-276 AWEVGV
+276 AWAQDV

-296 IEANVQLEKRI
+296 IEANMQLEKRI
-307 CKGAPFYVLGP
+307 CNGAPFYVLGP

-334 GGAVAAAAGADMLC
+334 GGAVAAAAGADILC

-358 PNLDDV
+358 PNLEDV
-364 RNGIVAT
+364 RDGIVAT
-371 RIAAHAGDIAKLPK
+371 KIAAHAGDIAKLPK
-385 TREIDDKM
+385 ERKIDDEM
-393 SKARQDIDWEKMFVY
+393 SKARQDIDWEKMFKL

-443 QVLKGDVVSLI
+443 KILKGEDVSLIKE

>member
-1 MLASGT
+1 MN
-7 SFTFASFVY
+7 
-16 PFQKKDKVVKTQMN
+16 KTQMS
-30 YAKSGVFTREMEIVA
+30 YAKEGIFTKQMQIVA
-45 SKERIDK
+45 QKEQVSQ
-52 DFLLENMACGKIIIP
+52 DFLLENIASGKIIIP
-67 ANVNHKSLDPNGI
+67 ANINHKALDPNGI
-80 GYGLKTKVNVN
+80 GFGLRTKVNVN
-91 LGVSKDCVDYSEE
+91 LGVSNDCIDYSEE
-104 MKKVELAHKF
+104 MQKVHLAHKF
-114 DIEAIMDLSNY
+114 NIEAIMDLSNY

-130 FRDELISLSK
+130 FRDELIATSK

-159 KEIKAKDFLDVVYHH
+159 KDIKAKDFLDVVYHH

-182 TIHAGINSRAARVF
+182 TIHAGINSHTIRVF
-196 KQAKRITN
+196 KECDRITN

-216 MQMNEA
+216 MQMNEC
-222 ENPFYEYFDD
+222 ENPFFEYYDD
-232 LLEICLKFDVTL
+232 LLEICREFDVTL

-253 CTHDASDASQIAEL
+253 CTHDASDGAQIAEL
-267 IELSLLTNR
+267 IELSLLTKR
-276 AWEVGV
+276 AWAQDV

-296 IEANVQLEKRI
+296 IKANMQIEKRI
-307 CKGAPFYVLGP
+307 CNGAPFYVLGP

-334 GGAVAAAAGADMLC
+334 GGAVAAAAGADILC

-358 PNLDDV
+358 PNLEDV
-364 RNGIVAT
+364 RDGIVAT
-371 RIAAHAGDIAKLPK
+371 KIAAHAGDLAKLPK
-385 TREIDDKM
+385 ERKIDDEM
-393 SKARQDIDWEKMFVY
+393 SKARQEIDWEKMFKL

-423 PEELNSCSM
+423 PDELNSCSM

-443 QVLKGDVVSLI
+443 QILKGEDVSLIKK

>member
-1 MLASGT
+1 M
-7 SFTFASFVY
+7 
-16 PFQKKDKVVKTQMN
+16 KTQMS
-30 YAKSGVFTREMEIVA
+30 YAKEGIFTKQMQIVA
-45 SKERIDK
+45 QKEQVSE
-52 DFLLENMACGKIIIP
+52 DFLLENIACGKIIIP
-67 ANVNHKSLDPNGI
+67 ANINHKALDPNGI

-91 LGVSKDCVDYSEE
+91 LGVSNDCVDYSEE

-114 DIEAIMDLSNY
+114 NIEAIMDLSNY

-130 FRDELISLSK
+130 FRDELIATSK

-159 KEIKAKDFLDVVYHH
+159 KDIKAKDFLDVVYHH

-196 KQAKRITN
+196 KECDRITN

-216 MQMNEA
+216 MQMNDA
-222 ENPFYEYFDD
+222 ENPFYEYYDD
-232 LLEICLKFDVTL
+232 LLAICKEFDVTL

-253 CTHDASDASQIAEL
+253 CTHDASDGAQIAEL
-267 IELSLLTNR
+267 IELSLLTKR
-276 AWEVGV
+276 AWAQDV

-296 IEANVQLEKRI
+296 IEANMQLEKRI
-307 CKGAPFYVLGP
+307 CNGAPFYVLGP

-334 GGAVAAAAGADMLC
+334 GGAVAAAAGADILC

-358 PNLDDV
+358 PNLEDV
-364 RNGIVAT
+364 RDGIVAT
-371 RIAAHAGDIAKLPK
+371 KIAAHAGDIAKLPK
-385 TREIDDKM
+385 ERKIDDEM
-393 SKARQDIDWEKMFVY
+393 SKVRQDIDWEKMFKL

-443 QVLKGDVVSLI
+443 KILKGEDVSLIKE

>member
-1 MLASGT
+1 M
-7 SFTFASFVY
+7 
-16 PFQKKDKVVKTQMN
+16 KTQMS
-30 YAKSGVFTREMEIVA
+30 YAKEGIFTKQMQIVA
-45 SKERIDK
+45 QKEQVSE
-52 DFLLENMACGKIIIP
+52 DFLLENIACGKIIIP
-67 ANVNHKSLDPNGI
+67 ANINHKALDPNGI

-91 LGVSKDCVDYSEE
+91 LGVSNDCVDYSEE

-114 DIEAIMDLSNY
+114 NIEAIMDLSNY
-125 GKTSR
+125 GKTSH
-130 FRDELISLSK
+130 FRDELIATSK

-159 KEIKAKDFLDVVYHH
+159 KDIKAKDFLDVVYHH

-182 TIHAGINSRAARVF
+182 TIHAGINSRSARVF
-196 KQAKRITN
+196 KECDRITN

-216 MQMNEA
+216 MQMNDA
-222 ENPFYEYFDD
+222 ENPFYEYYDD
-232 LLEICLKFDVTL
+232 LLAICKEFDVTL

-253 CTHDASDASQIAEL
+253 CTHDASDGAQIAEL
-267 IELSLLTNR
+267 IELSLLTKR
-276 AWEVGV
+276 AWIQDV

-296 IEANVQLEKRI
+296 IEANMQLEKRI
-307 CKGAPFYVLGP
+307 CNGAPFYVLGP

-334 GGAVAAAAGADMLC
+334 GGAVAAAAGADILC

-358 PNLDDV
+358 PNLEDV
-364 RNGIVAT
+364 RDGIVAT
-371 RIAAHAGDIAKLPK
+371 KIAAHAGDIAKLPK
-385 TREIDDKM
+385 ERKIDDAM
-393 SKARQDIDWEKMFVY
+393 SKARQDIDWEKMFKLS
-408 AIDGEKAKKMFNERK
+408 IDGEKAKKMFNERK

-443 QVLKGDVVSLI
+443 KILKGEDVSLIKE

>member
-1 MLASGT
+1 M
-7 SFTFASFVY
+7 
-16 PFQKKDKVVKTQMN
+16 KTQMS
-30 YAKSGVFTREMEIVA
+30 YAKEGILTKQMQIVA
-45 SKERIDK
+45 QKEQVSE
-52 DFLLENMACGKIIIP
+52 DFLLENIACGKIIIP
-67 ANVNHKSLDPNGI
+67 ANINHKALDPNGI

-91 LGVSKDCVDYSEE
+91 LGVSNDCVDYSEE
-104 MKKVELAHKF
+104 MKKVGLAHKF
-114 DIEAIMDLSNY
+114 NIEAIMDLSNY

-130 FRDELISLSK
+130 FRDELIATSK

-159 KEIKAKDFLDVVYHH
+159 KDIKAKDFLDVVYHH

-196 KQAKRITN
+196 KECDRITN

-216 MQMNEA
+216 MQMNDA
-222 ENPFYEYFDD
+222 ENPFYEYYDD
-232 LLEICLKFDVTL
+232 LLAICKEFDVTL

-253 CTHDASDASQIAEL
+253 CTHDASDGAQIAEL
-267 IELSLLTNR
+267 IELSLLTKR
-276 AWEVGV
+276 AWAQDV

-296 IEANVQLEKRI
+296 IEANMQLEKRI
-307 CKGAPFYVLGP
+307 CNGAPFYVLGP

-334 GGAVAAAAGADMLC
+334 GGAVAAAAGADILC

-358 PNLDDV
+358 PNLEDV
-364 RNGIVAT
+364 RDGIVAT
-371 RIAAHAGDIAKLPK
+371 KIAAHAGDIAKLPK
-385 TREIDDKM
+385 ERKIDDEM
-393 SKARQDIDWEKMFVY
+393 SKARQDIDWEKMFKL

-443 QVLKGDVVSLI
+443 KILKGEDVSLIKE

>member
-1 MLASGT
+1 M
-7 SFTFASFVY
+7 
-16 PFQKKDKVVKTQMN
+16 KTQMS
-30 YAKSGVFTREMEIVA
+30 YAKEGIFTKQMQIVA
-45 SKERIDK
+45 QKEQVSE
-52 DFLLENMACGKIIIP
+52 DFLLENIAYGKIIIP
-67 ANVNHKSLDPNGI
+67 ANINHKALDPNGI

-91 LGVSKDCVDYSEE
+91 LGVSNDCVDYSEE

-114 DIEAIMDLSNY
+114 NIEAIMDLSNY

-130 FRDELISLSK
+130 FRDELIATSK

-159 KEIKAKDFLDVVYHH
+159 KDIKAKDFLDVVYHH

-196 KQAKRITN
+196 KECDRITN

-216 MQMNEA
+216 MQMNNA
-222 ENPFYEYFDD
+222 ENPFYEYYDD
-232 LLEICLKFDVTL
+232 LLAICKEFDVTL

-253 CTHDASDASQIAEL
+253 CTHDASDGAQIAEL
-267 IELSLLTNR
+267 IELSLLTKR
-276 AWEVGV
+276 AWAQDV

-296 IEANVQLEKRI
+296 IEANMQLEKRI
-307 CKGAPFYVLGP
+307 CNGAPFYVLGP

-334 GGAVAAAAGADMLC
+334 GGAVAAAAGADILC

-358 PNLDDV
+358 PNLEDV
-364 RNGIVAT
+364 RDGIVAT
-371 RIAAHAGDIAKLPK
+371 KIAAHAGDIAKLPK
-385 TREIDDKM
+385 ERKIDDEM
-393 SKARQDIDWEKMFVY
+393 SKARQDIDWEKMFKL
-408 AIDGEKAKKMFNERK
+408 AIDGEKTKKMFNERK

-443 QVLKGDVVSLI
+443 KILKGEDVSLIKE

>member
-1 MLASGT
+1 M
-7 SFTFASFVY
+7 
-16 PFQKKDKVVKTQMN
+16 KTQMS
-30 YAKSGVFTREMEIVA
+30 YAKEGIFTKQMQIVA
-45 SKERIDK
+45 QKEQVSE
-52 DFLLENMACGKIIIP
+52 DFLLENIAYGKIIIP
-67 ANVNHKSLDPNGI
+67 ANINHKALDPNGI

-91 LGVSKDCVDYSEE
+91 LGVSNDCVDYSEE

-114 DIEAIMDLSNY
+114 NIEAIMDLSNY

-130 FRDELISLSK
+130 FRDELIATSK

-159 KEIKAKDFLDVVYHH
+159 KDIKAKDFLDVVYHH

-196 KQAKRITN
+196 KECDRITN

-216 MQMNEA
+216 MQMNNA
-222 ENPFYEYFDD
+222 ENPFYEYYDD
-232 LLEICLKFDVTL
+232 LLAICKEFDVTL

-253 CTHDASDASQIAEL
+253 CTHDASDGAQIAEL
-267 IELSLLTNR
+267 IELSLLTKR
-276 AWEVGV
+276 AWAQDV

-296 IEANVQLEKRI
+296 IEANMQLEKRI
-307 CKGAPFYVLGP
+307 CNGAPFYVLGP
-318 LVTDIGAGYD
+318 LVADIGAGYD

-334 GGAVAAAAGADMLC
+334 GGAVAAAAGADILC

-358 PNLDDV
+358 PNLEDV
-364 RNGIVAT
+364 RDGIVAT
-371 RIAAHAGDIAKLPK
+371 KIAAHAGDIAKLPK
-385 TREIDDKM
+385 ERKIDDAM
-393 SKARQDIDWEKMFVY
+393 SKARQDIDWEKMFKL

-423 PEELNSCSM
+423 PDELNSCSM

-443 QVLKGDVVSLI
+443 KILKGEDVSLIKE

>member
-1 MLASGT
+1 MN
-7 SFTFASFVY
+7 
-16 PFQKKDKVVKTQMN
+16 KTQMS
-30 YAKSGVFTREMEIVA
+30 YAKEGIFTKQMQIVA
-45 SKERIDK
+45 QKEQVSQ
-52 DFLLENMACGKIIIP
+52 DFLLENIASGKIIIP
-67 ANVNHKSLDPNGI
+67 ANINHKALDPNGI
-80 GYGLKTKVNVN
+80 GFGLRTKVNVN
-91 LGVSKDCVDYSEE
+91 LGVSNDCIDYSEE
-104 MKKVELAHKF
+104 MQKVHLAHKF
-114 DIEAIMDLSNY
+114 NIEAIMDLSNY
-125 GKTSR
+125 GKTSH
-130 FRDELISLSK
+130 FRDELIATSK

-159 KEIKAKDFLDVVYHH
+159 KDIKAKDFLDVVYHH

-196 KQAKRITN
+196 KECDRITN

-216 MQMNEA
+216 MQMNEC
-222 ENPFYEYFDD
+222 ENPFFEYYDD
-232 LLEICLKFDVTL
+232 LLEICREFDVTL

-253 CTHDASDASQIAEL
+253 CTHDASDGAQIAEL
-267 IELSLLTNR
+267 IELSLLTKR
-276 AWEVGV
+276 AWAQDV

-296 IEANVQLEKRI
+296 IKANMQIEKRI
-307 CKGAPFYVLGP
+307 CNGAPFYVLGP

-334 GGAVAAAAGADMLC
+334 GGAVAAAAGADILC

-358 PNLDDV
+358 PNLEDV
-364 RNGIVAT
+364 RDGIVAT
-371 RIAAHAGDIAKLPK
+371 KIAAHAGDIAKLPK
-385 TREIDDKM
+385 ERKIDDEM
-393 SKARQDIDWEKMFVY
+393 SKARQEIDWEKMFKL

-423 PEELNSCSM
+423 PDELNSCSM

-443 QVLKGDVVSLI
+443 KILKGEDVSLIKE

>member
-1 MLASGT
+1 M
-7 SFTFASFVY
+7 
-16 PFQKKDKVVKTQMN
+16 KTQMS
-30 YAKSGVFTREMEIVA
+30 YAKEGIFTKQMQIVA
-45 SKERIDK
+45 QKEQVSEG
-52 DFLLENMACGKIIIP
+52 FLLENIACGKIIIP
-67 ANVNHKSLDPNGI
+67 ANINHKALDPNGI

-91 LGVSKDCVDYSEE
+91 LGVSNDCVDYSEE

-114 DIEAIMDLSNY
+114 NIEAIMDLSNY

-130 FRDELISLSK
+130 FRDELIATSK

-159 KEIKAKDFLDVVYHH
+159 KDIKAKDFLDVVYHH

-196 KQAKRITN
+196 KECDRITN

-216 MQMNEA
+216 MQMNDA
-222 ENPFYEYFDD
+222 ENPFYEYYDD
-232 LLEICLKFDVTL
+232 LLAICKEFDVTL

-253 CTHDASDASQIAEL
+253 CTHDASDGAQIAEL
-267 IELSLLTNR
+267 IELSLLTKR
-276 AWEVGV
+276 AWAQDV

-291 MAINE
+291 MAIDE
-296 IEANVQLEKRI
+296 IEANMQLEKRI
-307 CKGAPFYVLGP
+307 CNGAPFYVLGP

-334 GGAVAAAAGADMLC
+334 GGAVAAAAGADILC

-358 PNLDDV
+358 PNLEDV
-364 RNGIVAT
+364 RDGIVAT
-371 RIAAHAGDIAKLPK
+371 KIAAHAGDIAKLPK
-385 TREIDDKM
+385 ERKIDDEM
-393 SKARQDIDWEKMFVY
+393 SKARQDIDWEKMFKL

-443 QVLKGDVVSLI
+443 KILKGEDVSLIKE

>member
-1 MLASGT
+1 MN
-7 SFTFASFVY
+7 
-16 PFQKKDKVVKTQMN
+16 TQMS
-30 YAKSGVFTREMEIVA
+30 YAKKGIITTQMQEVA
-45 SKERIDK
+45 KKEEVSE
-52 DFLLENMACGKIIIP
+52 DFLLENIAKGKIIIP
-67 ANVNHKSLDPNGI
+67 ANINHKALEPNGI
-80 GYGLKTKVNVN
+80 GKGLKTKVNVN
-91 LGVSKDCVDYSEE
+91 LGVSNDCVDYTEE
-104 MKKVELAHKF
+104 MKKVDLAHKF
-114 DIEAIMDLSNY
+114 KIEAIMDLSNY

-130 FRDELISLSK
+130 FRDELIAKSK

-159 KEIKAKDFLDVVYHH
+159 AQIKAKDFLDVVYHH

-196 KQAKRITN
+196 EEANPRITN

-216 MQMNEA
+216 MKMSGN
-222 ENPFYEYFDD
+222 ENPFFEYYDD
-232 LLEICLKFDVTL
+232 LLEICAKFDVTL

-253 CTHDASDASQIAEL
+253 CTHDASDAAQIAEL
-267 IELSLLTNR
+267 IELSLLTKR
-276 AWEVGV
+276 AWEANV

-296 IEANVQLEKRI
+296 IAANMQLEKRI
-307 CKGAPFYVLGP
+307 CNEAPFYVLGP
-318 LVTDIGAGYD
+318 LVTDIGAGHD
-328 HISGAI
+328 HISAAI
-334 GGAVAAAAGADMLC
+334 GGAVAAANGADILC

-364 RNGIVAT
+364 HNGIVAT
-371 RIAAHAGDIAKLPK
+371 KIAAHAGDIAKLEK
-385 TREIDDKM
+385 AREIDDAM
-393 SKARQDIDWEKMFVY
+393 SKARQEIDWQMMFKL
-408 AIDGEKAKKMFNERK
+408 AIDGDKAKKMFNERR

-443 QVLKGDVVSLI
+443 QILKGEQVSLV

>member
-1 MLASGT
+1 M
-7 SFTFASFVY
+7 
-16 PFQKKDKVVKTQMN
+16 KTQMS
-30 YAKSGVFTREMEIVA
+30 YAKEGIFTKQMQIVA
-45 SKERIDK
+45 QKEQVSE
-52 DFLLENMACGKIIIP
+52 DFLLENIAYGKIVIP
-67 ANVNHKSLDPNGI
+67 ANINHKTLDPNGI

-91 LGVSKDCVDYSEE
+91 LGVSNDCVDYSEE

-114 DIEAIMDLSNY
+114 NIEAIMDLSNY

-130 FRDELISLSK
+130 FRDELIATSK

-159 KEIKAKDFLDVVYHH
+159 KDIKAKDFLDVVYHH

-196 KQAKRITN
+196 KECNRITN

-216 MQMNEA
+216 MQMNNA
-222 ENPFYEYFDD
+222 ENPFYEYYDD
-232 LLEICLKFDVTL
+232 LLAICKEFDVTL

-253 CTHDASDASQIAEL
+253 CTHDASDGAQIAEL
-267 IELSLLTNR
+267 IELSLLTKR
-276 AWEVGV
+276 AWAQDV

-296 IEANVQLEKRI
+296 IEANMQLEKRI
-307 CKGAPFYVLGP
+307 CNGAPFYVLGP

-334 GGAVAAAAGADMLC
+334 GGAVAAAAGADILC

-358 PNLDDV
+358 PNLEDV
-364 RNGIVAT
+364 RDGIVAT
-371 RIAAHAGDIAKLPK
+371 KIAAHAGDIAKLPK
-385 TREIDDKM
+385 ERKIDDAM
-393 SKARQDIDWEKMFVY
+393 SKARQDIDWEKMFKL

-423 PEELNSCSM
+423 PDELNSCSM

-443 QVLKGDVVSLI
+443 KILKGEDVSLIKE